1 MKKTKNETDEL
12 VTAAT
17 KKFHGV
23 VNEMMD
29 ADIRPEVITTAF
41 AQELTCA
48 VAAIASLKEDKTPE
62 EKHAFV
68 TDFFKMLT
76 NLTLE
81 NVKKLEVLK
90 EADHGYN

>member
-1 MKKTKNETDEL
+1 MKKKKDEFDEH
-12 VTAAT
+12 VMFAA
-17 KKFHGV
+17 KKFHALASG
-23 VNEMMD
+23 MLD
-29 ADIRPEVITTAF
+29 ADVRPEVISTAM
-41 AQELTCA
+41 AQELTCSI
-48 VAAIASLKEDKTPE
+48 AAIAAMKKGKTPE
-62 EKHAFV
+62 ERHAFV